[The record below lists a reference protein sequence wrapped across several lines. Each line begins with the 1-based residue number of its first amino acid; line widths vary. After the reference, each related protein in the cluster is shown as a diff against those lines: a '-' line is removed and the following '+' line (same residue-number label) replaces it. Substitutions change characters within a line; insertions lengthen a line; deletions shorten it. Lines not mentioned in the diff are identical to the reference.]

1 MDSQPQDLVIT
12 LWFVTAADPQRV
24 IAATPRADRGFGRK
38 LLSQLNP
45 RWSVTPIGQFALN
58 RSAQVSPG
66 EFYIAGFA
74 GLSVIQ
80 TVVTGTTTLSALNAR
95 LRTAIPALDVYA
107 FATNPATG
115 FGGFAHWRAGTLKR
129 SFCAEPQRVYE
140 DIGLVEPFEN
150 QFWAG
155 TTSSKHSGI
164 ALPFEPIALADEAQ
178 RYWLGFDVLTAPDIN
193 VVAYAIDGR
202 PEPKIA
208 QPKKPDVGQLSAT
221 ASAQLGL
228 GRTRRDYDDYE
239 GVHEFDELIAE
250 TDFSQELQYIARTT
264 MSRAKTRAR
273 KVGKKVSVTLGQL
286 HERLRHIDQVTPPKR
301 PEK

>member
-12 LWFVTAADPQRV
+12 LWFVTATDPQRV

-45 RWSVTPIGQFALN
+45 RWSVTPIGQFSLN

-80 TVVTGTTTLSALNAR
+80 TVITGTTALSTLNTR
-95 LRTAIPALDVYA
+95 LRTALPASDVYA
-107 FATNPATG
+107 FATNTDTG
-115 FGGFAHWRAGTLKR
+115 FGGFAHWRGGTLKR

-155 TTSSKHSGI
+155 TTSTKHSSI
-164 ALPFEPIALADEAQ
+164 ALPFEPVALAEEAQ
-178 RYWLGFDVLTAPDIN
+178 RYWLGFDVATAPDIN

-208 QPKKPDVGQLSAT
+208 EPKKPDIGQLSAT
-221 ASAQLGL
+221 ASGQLGL
-228 GRTRRDYDDYE
+228 GRIRRDYDDYE

-250 TDFSQELQYIARTT
+250 TDFSQELQRVARTT
-264 MSRAKTRAR
+264 ISQAKAKAHRAR
-273 KVGKKVSVTLGQL
+273 KKVSARLGQL
-286 HERLRHIDQVTPPKR
+286 HDRLRHMDQIKPPKR
-301 PEK
+301 TDR